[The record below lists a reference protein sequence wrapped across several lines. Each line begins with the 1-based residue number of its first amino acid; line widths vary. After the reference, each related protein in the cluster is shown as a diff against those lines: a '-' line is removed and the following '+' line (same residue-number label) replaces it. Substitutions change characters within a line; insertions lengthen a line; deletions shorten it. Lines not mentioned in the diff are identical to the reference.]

1 ESAMGA
7 AIEVFDGATAIVAG
21 RERFLPVKATSDLL
35 LIRSDVYALDNRH
48 ALVQQVPD
56 VPDVTL
62 ASAAYTLID
71 DFAPSFLGVIP
82 SLKPARSLY
91 VQVDWT
97 FGADVTVY
105 GDAVLGEEGGEVPG
119 GARVGS
125 VAAD

>member
-1 ESAMGA
+1 CALVVCRVSYVNFA
-7 AIEVFDGATAIVAG
+7 FSRSRHPLDLHSFPT
-21 RERFLPVKATSDLL
+21 RRSSDL
-35 LIRSDVYALDNRH
+35 

-62 ASAAYTLID
+62 ASAPYKLID
-71 DFAPSFLGVIP
+71 DFEPRFPHGIP
-82 SLKPARSLY
+82 SLKTARSLD
-91 VQVDWT
+91 VQGDWT